1 MRVLGYL
8 LGLAIM
14 WCLNYVALCVAGL
27 LLGYTLTL
35 AECTGIFVLLLW
47 VRCIIGGSYD

>member
-1 MRVLGYL
+1 MKVIGYT
-8 LGLAIM
+8 LALAAI
-14 WCLNYVALCVAGL
+14 WCLNYVVLRVAGL

-47 VRCIIGGSYD
+47 VRCIVGGNYD

>member
-1 MRVLGYL
+1 MKVLEYL
-8 LGLAIM
+8 LALATA
-14 WCLNYVALCVAGL
+14 WCFNYVVLRIAGL

-47 VRCIIGGSYD
+47 ARCIIGGSYD